1 MTTTEQVNISPRP
14 EVLKMTEAVM
24 TELED
29 SGDLSAMAYYRVNE
43 VMILTDTH
51 AISVWNDGPNEGVK
65 IANRALG
72 TPEWLDGTPI
82 A

>member
-1 MTTTEQVNISPRP
+1 MTNITPRP
-14 EVLKMTEAVM
+14 EVLEMAQAAM
-24 TELED
+24 TELEQ
-29 SGDLSAMAYYRVNE
+29 SGDLSAMPYYRVNE

-72 TPEWLDGTPI
+72 APEWKDGTP
-82 A
+82 